1 MRKGG
6 GKEKGSGFE
15 REVSRL
21 IDVWWEEEKSTFW
34 RTVISGGW
42 VEPGDITPRH
52 RPGKPAIWFPFII
65 ECKCVKKVDVL
76 ELLTKKKNKTLLS
89 WWAQVT
95 REREE
100 AVEQGRLKEELI
112 RLVIFKRN
120 GSPIFVMFED
130 TKIYPFIAP
139 LDAIVYEK
147 YGLAICTW
155 ATFSTQVTKNKVYK
169 LYGKEE
175 QAK

>member
-76 ELLTKKKNKTLLS
+76 ELLTKKK
-89 WWAQVT
+89 QIG
-95 REREE
+95 ERFTSID
-100 AVEQGRLKEELI
+100 VFNELI
-112 RLVIFKRN
+112 VGYPSLKNAYVIKEWRILAEE
-120 GSPIFVMFED
+120 G
-130 TKIYPFIAP
+130 KISRTEG
-139 LDAIVYEK
+139 DD
-147 YGLAICTW
+147 
-155 ATFSTQVTKNKVYK
+155 
-169 LYGKEE
+169 KEWRYYI
-175 QAK
+175 K